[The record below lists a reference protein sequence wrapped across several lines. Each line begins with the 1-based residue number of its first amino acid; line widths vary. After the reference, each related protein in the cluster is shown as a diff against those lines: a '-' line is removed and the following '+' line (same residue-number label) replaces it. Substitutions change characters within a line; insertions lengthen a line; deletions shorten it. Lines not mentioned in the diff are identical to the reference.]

1 MLSIV
6 NTISL
11 NGTEGTVVEAQI
23 DLSAG
28 IPHWDMVGMLGTSIK
43 ESKERITVAIKNSG
57 IKLVGKKISVNL
69 APAEIRKE
77 GSSFDLAIAV
87 GILINLGIIKN
98 ECVNSAVFIGEIS
111 YSGKIN
117 SVKGVLPMCLAAQKN
132 GFKRVYIPNS
142 NINEAMLV
150 NNLEIVSINSLKELI
165 QKINSKIS
173 IEKNISQIERYAK
186 VEYDIDFAEIY
197 GQEKA
202 KRALEIVAAGNH
214 NCLLI
219 GPPGVG
225 KTMLA
230 KRLITIFPKLD
241 YNEIIEITKTNS
253 VLGLIK
259 ENEIINKR
267 PFIEINPNITLA
279 SFIGGGRNPM
289 PGAITLANLGILFM
303 DEFAEF
309 DSKKLELLRTILD
322 LNAIKLDRVHASVQ
336 YPCNFVLIA
345 AMNPCPCGYFGS
357 HDKKCTCS
365 EIRIKRYLSK
375 LSGPILD
382 RIDIQLNISN
392 VEYSEIYINKKIEK
406 SEVIRKRVEEA
417 RKIQLLRF
425 EKEDIDTNSEMN
437 TSQIKKYCILDKES
451 KSFLE
456 RVYTRYKLN
465 IRTYNNILK
474 IAQTIAD
481 LSNNERIDVSCIAEA
496 IQYKVDNKFY
506 KKEV

>member
-6 NTISL
+6 NTIAL
-11 NGTEGTVVEAQI
+11 NGTEGTIVEAQV

-87 GILINLGIIKN
+87 GILINLGIIKK
-98 ECVNSAVFIGEIS
+98 ECINSAVFIGEIS

-117 SVKGVLPMCLAAQKN
+117 SVKGALPMCLAAQKN

-142 NINEAMLV
+142 NINEAKLV
-150 NNLEIVSINSLKELI
+150 NNLEIVSVNSLKDLI

-225 KTMLA
+225 KTMLV
-230 KRLITIFPKLD
+230 KRLITIFPKLTYD
-241 YNEIIEITKTNS
+241 EIIEITKTNS
-253 VLGLIK
+253 ILGLTK
-259 ENEIINKR
+259 ENEIINRR
-267 PFIEINPNITLA
+267 PFIEVNPNITLA

-309 DSKKLELLRTILD
+309 DSKKLEILRTILD
-322 LNAIKLDRVHASVQ
+322 LHAIKLDRVHASVQ
-336 YPCNFVLIA
+336 YPCKFVLMA

-365 EIRIKRYLSK
+365 ETKIKRYLSK
-375 LSGPILD
+375 LSSPILD

-392 VEYSEIYINKKIEK
+392 VEYSEIYTNKKIEK
-406 SEVIRKRVEEA
+406 SEEIRKRVEEA

-425 EKEDIDTNSEMN
+425 EKEDIGTNSEMN
-437 TSQIKKYCILDKES
+437 TSQIKKYCILDKEC

-456 RVYTRYKLN
+456 RVYAKYKLN

-474 IAQTIAD
+474 IARTIAD

>member
-6 NTISL
+6 NTIAL
-11 NGTEGTVVEAQI
+11 NGTEGTVVEAQV

-43 ESKERITVAIKNSG
+43 ESKERITVAIKNTG

-87 GILINLGIIKN
+87 GILINLGIIKK
-98 ECVNSAVFIGEIS
+98 ECINSAVFIGEIS
-111 YSGKIN
+111 YNGNVN
-117 SVKGVLPMCLAAQKN
+117 SVKGVLPMCLSAQKN

-142 NINEAMLV
+142 NINEAKLV
-150 NNLEIVSINSLKELI
+150 NNLEIVSVNSLKDLI
-165 QKINSKIS
+165 QKINSKII

-186 VEYDIDFAEIY
+186 VEYDMDFSEIY

-230 KRLITIFPKLD
+230 KRLITIFPKLTYD
-241 YNEIIEITKTNS
+241 EIIEITKTNS
-253 VLGLIK
+253 ILGLIK
-259 ENEIINKR
+259 ENEIINRR
-267 PFIEINPNITLA
+267 PFIEVNPNITLA
-279 SFIGGGRNPM
+279 SFVGGGRNPM

-309 DSKKLELLRTILD
+309 DSKKLEMLRTILD
-322 LNAIKLDRVHASVQ
+322 LQAIKLDRVHASVQ
-336 YPCNFVLIA
+336 YPCKFVLMA
-345 AMNPCPCGYFGS
+345 AMNPCPCGFLGS
-357 HDKKCTCS
+357 KEKNCTCS
-365 EIRIKRYLSK
+365 ETKIKRYLSK
-375 LSGPILD
+375 LSGPIVD

-392 VEYSEIYINKKIEK
+392 VEYSEIYTNKKLER
-406 SEVIRKRVEEA
+406 SEDIRKRVEMA
-417 RKIQLLRF
+417 RKVQMLRF
-425 EKEDIDTNSEMN
+425 AKENINTNSEMN
-437 TSQIKKYCILDKES
+437 TPQIKKYCTLDKEC

-456 RVYTRYKLN
+456 KIYAKYNLN

-474 IAQTIAD
+474 IARTIAD
-481 LSNNERIDVSCIAEA
+481 LSDKVNIDTSCLAEA
-496 IQYKVDNKFY
+496 VQYKVDNKFY

>member
-6 NTISL
+6 NTIAL
-11 NGTEGTVVEAQI
+11 NGTEGTVVEAQV

-28 IPHWDMVGMLGTSIK
+28 IPRWDMVGMLGTSIK

-87 GILINLGIIKN
+87 GILINLGIIKK
-98 ECVNSAVFIGEIS
+98 ECINSAIFIGEIS

-132 GFKRVYIPNS
+132 GFKRVYVPNS
-142 NINEAMLV
+142 NINEARLV
-150 NNLEIVSINSLKELI
+150 NDLEIVSINSLKDLI
-165 QKINSKIS
+165 QKINSKMS
-173 IEKNISQIERYAK
+173 IEKNISRIKRYAK

-241 YNEIIEITKTNS
+241 YDEIIEITKTNS
-253 VLGLIK
+253 ILGLTK

-303 DEFAEF
+303 DEFVEF
-309 DSKKLELLRTILD
+309 DSKKLEMLRTILD
-322 LNAIKLDRVHASVQ
+322 LHAIKLDRVRASVQ
-336 YPCNFVLIA
+336 YPCNFVLMA
-345 AMNPCPCGYFGS
+345 AMNPCPCGYLGS
-357 HDKKCTCS
+357 HYKKCTCS
-365 EIRIKRYLSK
+365 ETKIKRYLSK
-375 LSGPILD
+375 LSGPIVD

-392 VEYSEIYINKKIEK
+392 VEYSEIYTNKKLER
-406 SEVIRKRVEEA
+406 SEDIRKRVEMA
-417 RKIQLLRF
+417 RKVQMLRF
-425 EKEDIDTNSEMN
+425 AKENINTNSEMN
-437 TSQIKKYCILDKES
+437 TPQIKKYCTLDKEC

-456 RVYTRYKLN
+456 KIYAKYKLN

-474 IAQTIAD
+474 IARTIAD
-481 LSNNERIDVSCIAEA
+481 LRNNERIDVSCIAEA

>member
-6 NTISL
+6 NTIAL
-11 NGTEGTVVEAQI
+11 LGTEGTIIEVQV

-43 ESKERITVAIKNSG
+43 ESKERITIAIKNSG

-87 GILINLGIIKN
+87 GILINLGIIKKDRIK
-98 ECVNSAVFIGEIS
+98 SSIFIGEIS
-111 YSGKIN
+111 YNGDVN
-117 SVKGVLPMCLAAQKN
+117 SVKGILPMCLTAQKY
-132 GFKRVYIPNS
+132 GFKRVYIPKQNLK
-142 NINEAMLV
+142 EAKLV
-150 NNLEIVSINSLKELI
+150 NNLEIVSVNSLKDLI
-165 QKINSKIS
+165 IKINSNLS
-173 IEKNISQIERYAK
+173 IENNINKKYDYIK
-186 VEYDIDFAEIY
+186 VEYDMDFSEIY

-202 KRALEIVAAGNH
+202 KRTLEIVAAGNH

-230 KRLITIFPKLD
+230 KRLITIFPELNYD
-241 YNEIIEITKTNS
+241 EIIEITKVNS
-253 VLGLIK
+253 ILGNIK
-259 ENEIINKR
+259 ENELINKR
-267 PFIEINPNITLA
+267 PFIEVSPNITLG

-309 DSKKLELLRTILD
+309 DRKKLETLRTILD
-322 LNAIKLDRVHASVQ
+322 LHTIKLDRVQNSVI
-336 YPCNFVLIA
+336 YPCKFVLIA

-357 HDKKCTCS
+357 QDKKCTCS
-365 EIRIKRYLSK
+365 ESKIKKYLSK
-375 LSGPILD
+375 ISGPIVD
-382 RIDIQLNISN
+382 RIDIQLNVNNIK
-392 VEYSEIYINKKIEK
+392 YSEIYTDRKMENSKE
-406 SEVIRKRVEEA
+406 IRKRVEIA
-417 RKIQLLRF
+417 RDIQKLRF
-425 EKEDIDTNSEMN
+425 KNEQILTNSEM
-437 TSQIKKYCILDKES
+437 TSKQIKKYCKLDLES
-451 KSFLE
+451 RNLLE
-456 RVYTRYKLN
+456 KLYVKMDLN

-474 IAQTIAD
+474 IARSIAD
-481 LSNNERIDVSCIAEA
+481 LDEKEEIDVSCIAEA
-496 IQYKVDNKFY
+496 IQYKVDNRFY

>member
-6 NTISL
+6 NTIAL
-11 NGTEGTVVEAQI
+11 NGTEGTVVEAQV

-43 ESKERITVAIKNSG
+43 ESKERITVAIKNTG

-87 GILINLGIIKN
+87 GILINLGIIKK
-98 ECVNSAVFIGEIS
+98 ECINSAVFIGEIS
-111 YSGKIN
+111 YNGNVN
-117 SVKGVLPMCLAAQKN
+117 SVKGVLPMCLSAQKN

-142 NINEAMLV
+142 NINEAKLV
-150 NNLEIVSINSLKELI
+150 NNLEIVSVNSLKDLI
-165 QKINSKIS
+165 QKINSKII

-186 VEYDIDFAEIY
+186 VEYDMDFSEIY

-230 KRLITIFPKLD
+230 KRLITIFPKLTYD
-241 YNEIIEITKTNS
+241 EIIER
-253 VLGLIK
+253 
-259 ENEIINKR
+259 R
-267 PFIEINPNITLA
+267 PFIEVNPNITLA
-279 SFIGGGRNPM
+279 SFVGGGRNPM

-309 DSKKLELLRTILD
+309 DSKKLEMLRTILD
-322 LNAIKLDRVHASVQ
+322 LQAIKLDRVHASVQ
-336 YPCNFVLIA
+336 YPCKFVLMA
-345 AMNPCPCGYFGS
+345 AMNPCPCGFLGS
-357 HDKKCTCS
+357 NEKNCTCS
-365 EIRIKRYLSK
+365 ETKIKRYLSK
-375 LSGPILD
+375 LSGPIVD

-392 VEYSEIYINKKIEK
+392 VEYSEIYTNKKIEK

-425 EKEDIDTNSEMN
+425 EKEKISTNSEMN

-456 RVYTRYKLN
+456 MVYAKYKLN

-474 IAQTIAD
+474 ISRTIAD
-481 LSNNERIDVSCIAEA
+481 LSNKERIDVSCIAEA

>member
-1 MLSIV
+1 M
-6 NTISL
+6 NGKTINQL
-11 NGTEGTVVEAQI
+11 HDDWI
-23 DLSAG
+23 SAG
-28 IPHWDMVGMLGTSIK
+28 QKVTDLL
-43 ESKERITVAIKNSG
+43 N
-57 IKLVGKKISVNL
+57 KKIGLNEKYKSSYNSMSDEEK
-69 APAEIRKE
+69 ANFRKE
-77 GSSFDLAIAV
+77 MEQAKQDYDAAVQARDFAKGTFEDAQEAMKTMPKPTNGVPVEHNSKSNFADGFRDMLRHPMKYMENIATSDPNEPNTLGLAIPDDQQT
-87 GILINLGIIKN
+87 
-98 ECVNSAVFIGEIS
+98 
-111 YSGKIN
+111 KIN
-117 SVKGVLPMCLAAQKN
+117 T
-132 GFKRVYIPNS
+132 
-142 NINEAMLV
+142 
-150 NNLEIVSINSLKELI
+150 LERQYDSLKDLI
-165 QKINSKIS
+165 QKINSKIP
-173 IEKNISQIERYAK
+173 IEKNKSQIERYAK

-230 KRLITIFPKLD
+230 KRLITIFPKLN

-253 VLGLIK
+253 ILGLTK

-267 PFIEINPNITLA
+267 PFIEVNPNITLA

-309 DSKKLELLRTILD
+309 ESKKLEMLRTILD
-322 LNAIKLDRVHASVQ
+322 LHTIKLDRVHASVR

-345 AMNPCPCGYFGS
+345 AMNPCPCGYLGS

-365 EIRIKRYLSK
+365 ENKIKRYLSK

-392 VEYSEIYINKKIEK
+392 VKYSEIYHNTKIER
-406 SEVIRKRVEEA
+406 SEDIRQRVELA
-417 RKIQLLRF
+417 RNVQTLRF
-425 EKEDIDTNSEMN
+425 TKENINTNSEIN
-437 TSQIKKYCILDKES
+437 SSQINKYCILDKEC
-451 KSFLE
+451 KKFLKKI
-456 RVYTRYKLN
+456 YAKYKLN
-465 IRTYNNILK
+465 IRTYNSILK
-474 IAQTIAD
+474 ISRTIAD
-481 LSNNERIDVSCIAEA
+481 LKNKEEIDISCIAEA

>member
-6 NTISL
+6 NTIAL
-11 NGTEGTVVEAQI
+11 NGTEGTVVEAQV

-87 GILINLGIIKN
+87 GILINLGIIKK
-98 ECVNSAVFIGEIS
+98 ECINSAIFIGEIS

-132 GFKRVYIPNS
+132 GFKRVYVPNS
-142 NINEAMLV
+142 NINEARLV
-150 NNLEIVSINSLKELI
+150 NDLEIVSINSLKDLI
-165 QKINSKIS
+165 QKINSKMS
-173 IEKNISQIERYAK
+173 IEKNISRIKRYAK
-186 VEYDIDFAEIY
+186 VEYNIDFAEIY
-197 GQEKA
+197 SQEKA

-241 YNEIIEITKTNS
+241 YDEIIEITKTNS
-253 VLGLIK
+253 ILGLTK

-279 SFIGGGRNPM
+279 SFIGGGRNPI

-309 DSKKLELLRTILD
+309 DSKKLEMLRTILD
-322 LNAIKLDRVHASVQ
+322 LHAIKLDRVHASVQ
-336 YPCNFVLIA
+336 YPCKFVLIA

-365 EIRIKRYLSK
+365 ETKIKRYLSK
-375 LSGPILD
+375 LSGPIVD
-382 RIDIQLNISN
+382 RIDIQLNISD
-392 VEYSEIYINKKIEK
+392 VEYSEIYTNKKIEK
-406 SEVIRKRVEEA
+406 SEVIRKRVEAA
-417 RKIQLLRF
+417 RNIQLVRF
-425 EKEDIDTNSEMN
+425 EQEDISTNSEMN
-437 TSQIKKYCILDKES
+437 TSQIKKYCILDKEC

-456 RVYTRYKLN
+456 KIYAKYKLN

-474 IAQTIAD
+474 IARTIAD
-481 LSNNERIDVSCIAEA
+481 LRNNEIIDISCIAEA